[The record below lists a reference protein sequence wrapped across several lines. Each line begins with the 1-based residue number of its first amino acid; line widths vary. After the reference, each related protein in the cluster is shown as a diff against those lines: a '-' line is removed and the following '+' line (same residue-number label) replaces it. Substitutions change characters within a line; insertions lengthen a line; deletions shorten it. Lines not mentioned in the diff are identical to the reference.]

1 MTWRLKVQGVV
12 FALVVLG
19 ALAIA
24 AGAGWVDE
32 FESLIGWGN

>member
-19 ALAIA
+19 TLALA
-24 AGAGWVDE
+24 AGATWVDAVTG
-32 FESLIGWGN
+32 FDWGW